1 MPRGRCD
8 RHDRRAARTSAAGRR
23 GMSAHD
29 DRVLALAGMAQAL
42 AQVRRIADT
51 GQADAAVLATALDS
65 VFQIDAESPAAVYG
79 GEQALRPG
87 LLLLRDYFHSSAR
100 DELLPRLA
108 LAVLQLER
116 RFSRDPM
123 AQRVHA
129 GIIGLGPMAARL
141 GSAHPE
147 VLAAMG
153 GLYAST
159 VSHLRPRVLVQGN
172 PHYLGQAQV
181 VAEVRAVLLAALRSA
196 VLWRQLGGSLWDLL
210 LRRRAL
216 LRSVEAHLN

>member
-1 MPRGRCD
+1 
-8 RHDRRAARTSAAGRR
+8 
-23 GMSAHD
+23 
-29 DRVLALAGMAQAL
+29 
-42 AQVRRIADT
+42 
-51 GQADAAVLATALDS
+51 VLATALDS
-65 VFQIDAESPAAVYG
+65 VFQIDADSPAAVYG

-87 LLLLRDYFHSSAR
+87 LLLLRDYFRNVSR

-129 GIIGLGPMAARL
+129 GIVGLGPMAARL
-141 GSAHPE
+141 GTAHPD
-147 VLAAMG
+147 VLAAVG

-196 VLWRQLGGSLWDLL
+196 VLWRQLGGSLWDLV

-216 LRSVEAHLN
+216 LASIEGHLT